1 MTYGSLPKK
10 AQILRFGR
18 NEPQAFAISLIKK
31 NTIIKKN
38 HYLCPINPDVM
49 KIFVLLPR
57 IPYPLEKGDKLRAFN
72 QIKQLAKHNEIILCA
87 LNDNGKVN
95 EQDAFRALQPYC
107 QSINFVR
114 IPKLQILW
122 GLLRA
127 FLKGLPMQCGYFY
140 NRKAA
145 KRIDKLIQKH
155 KPDML
160 YGQLLRVAEYIRHKK
175 TPKSIDYQD
184 IFSYGMKRRADIAS
198 FVTRPIYNM
207 EYRRLAR
214 YEAAVFDDFDVR
226 TIISEPDR
234 KLFPHEKRNEIL
246 IIPNGVD
253 HDFFKPQE
261 REKNYDL
268 VFTGNMSYP
277 PNVNAVEYLA
287 NDILPIV
294 WKSRPE
300 TTLYIAGATPDPK
313 VKKVASERII
323 VSGWLD
329 DIRDA
334 YAQSRVFIAPMRIGT
349 GLQNKLLEAMS
360 MRLPAITSPLANA
373 SLGAKPNEEILVS
386 SNAEEMAQNILTLL
400 INTEKAEQIA
410 QAGFDFT
417 NRVYD
422 WGRATERLEE
432 AMVAVVGANPRVR
445 PE

>member
-1 MTYGSLPKK
+1 
-10 AQILRFGR
+10 
-18 NEPQAFAISLIKK
+18 
-31 NTIIKKN
+31 
-38 HYLCPINPDVM
+38 M

-72 QIKQLAKHNEIILCA
+72 QIKQLAKRNEIVLCA
-87 LNDNGKVN
+87 LNDNAKVN

-107 QSINFVR
+107 QSINFIR
-114 IPKLQILW
+114 INKLQILL
-122 GLLRA
+122 GLVRA
-127 FLKGLPMQCGYFY
+127 FFKGLPMQCGYFY

-160 YGQLLRVAEYIRHKK
+160 YGQLLRVAEYIRHKDI
-175 TPKSIDYQD
+175 PKAIDYQD

-198 FVTRPIYNM
+198 PFTRPVFNM
-207 EYRRLAR
+207 EYHRLCR
-214 YEAAVFDDFDVR
+214 YEAAIFEDFDIK

-234 KLFPHEKRNEIL
+234 ELFPHEQRDEIL

-253 HDFFKPQE
+253 HEFFKPQD
-261 REKNYDL
+261 REKKYDL

-287 NDILPIV
+287 NEILPIV
-294 WKSRPE
+294 WKSLPE

-313 VKKVASERII
+313 VKKAASEKII

-329 DIRDA
+329 DIRNA

-373 SLGAKPNEEILVS
+373 SLGAKPNEEILIG
-386 SNAEEMAQNILTLL
+386 SNAEEMAKNIITLL
-400 INTEKAEQIA
+400 TDAQKAEQIA
-410 QAGFDFT
+410 QAGFEFT

-432 AMVAVVGANPRVR
+432 EMVAVVGANLRVR

>member
-1 MTYGSLPKK
+1 M
-10 AQILRFGR
+10 
-18 NEPQAFAISLIKK
+18 
-31 NTIIKKN
+31 
-38 HYLCPINPDVM
+38 
-49 KIFVLLPR
+49 
-57 IPYPLEKGDKLRAFN
+57 
-72 QIKQLAKHNEIILCA
+72 
-87 LNDNGKVN
+87 
-95 EQDAFRALQPYC
+95 QPYC
-107 QSINFVR
+107 QSISF
-114 IPKLQILW
+114 IKTTKLQILL
-122 GLLRA
+122 GLVRA
-127 FLKGLPMQCGYFY
+127 FLKGWPLQCGYFY

-145 KRIDKLIQKH
+145 KKVNALIVKH

-160 YGQLLRVAEYIRHKK
+160 YGQLLRVAEYIRHKDI
-175 TPKSIDYQD
+175 PKAIDYQD

-207 EYRRLAR
+207 EYHRLAR
-214 YEAAVFDDFDVR
+214 YEAAIFEDFDVR

-234 KLFPHEKRNEIL
+234 KLFPHEKRDEIL

-261 REKNYDL
+261 REKKYDL

-277 PNVNAVEYLA
+277 PNVNAVDYLS
-287 NDILPIV
+287 DEILPIV

-313 VKKVASERII
+313 VKKAASERII

-373 SLGAKPNEEILVS
+373 SLGAKPNEEILIG
-386 SNAEEMAQNILTLL
+386 SNAEEMAQHIITLL
-400 INTEKAEQIA
+400 TDTHKAEQIA

-422 WGRATERLEE
+422 WGKATERLEE
-432 AMVAVVGANPRVR
+432 TMKQHIKS
-445 PE
+445 

>member
-1 MTYGSLPKK
+1 
-10 AQILRFGR
+10 
-18 NEPQAFAISLIKK
+18 
-31 NTIIKKN
+31 
-38 HYLCPINPDVM
+38 M

-72 QIKQLAKHNEIILCA
+72 QIKQLAKHNEIVLCA
-87 LNDNGKVN
+87 LNDNPKVN

-114 IPKLQILW
+114 ISKLQILW

-140 NRKAA
+140 NHKASN
-145 KRIDKLIQKH
+145 RIDKLIQKH

-160 YGQLLRVAEYIRHKK
+160 YGQLLRVAEYIRHKDITK
-175 TPKSIDYQD
+175 AIDYQD
-184 IFSYGMKRRADIAS
+184 IFSYGMKRRANIAS
-198 FVTRPIYNM
+198 PLTRPIYIM
-207 EYRRLAR
+207 EYRRLKR
-214 YEAAVFDDFDVR
+214 YEAAIFDDFNVR

-234 KLFPHEKRNEIL
+234 ALFPHDKRDEIL

-253 HDFFKPQE
+253 HDYFKPQE
-261 REKNYDL
+261 REKKYDL

-287 NDILPIV
+287 NEILPIV

-313 VKKVASERII
+313 VKKAASDKII

-373 SLGAKPNEEILVS
+373 SLGAKPNEEILVG
-386 SNAEEMAQNILTLL
+386 SNAEEMAENILTLL
-400 INTEKAEQIA
+400 NNTEKAEQIA

-422 WGRATERLEE
+422 WGRATEVLEC
-432 AMVAVVGANPRVR
+432 AMKNCANN
-445 PE
+445 

>member
-1 MTYGSLPKK
+1 
-10 AQILRFGR
+10 
-18 NEPQAFAISLIKK
+18 
-31 NTIIKKN
+31 
-38 HYLCPINPDVM
+38 M

-72 QIKQLAKHNEIILCA
+72 QIKQLAKRNEIILCA
-87 LNDNGKVN
+87 LNDNPKVN
-95 EQDAFRALQPYC
+95 EQDAFHALQPFC
-107 QSINFVR
+107 QSINF
-114 IPKLQILW
+114 IKITKPQILL
-122 GLLRA
+122 GLVRA

-140 NRKAA
+140 NRKAV
-145 KRIDKLIQKH
+145 KKIDALIAKH

-160 YGQLLRVAEYIRHKK
+160 FGQLLRVAEYIRYKDLPK
-175 TPKSIDYQD
+175 TIDYQD

-207 EYRRLAR
+207 EYRRLSR
-214 YEAAVFDDFDVR
+214 YEAAIFEDFDVK

-234 KLFPHEKRNEIL
+234 ELFPHEQRDEIL
-246 IIPNGVD
+246 VIPNGVD
-253 HDFFKPQE
+253 HDYFKPQDQ
-261 REKNYDL
+261 EKKYDL

-287 NDILPIV
+287 EEILPIV
-294 WKSRPE
+294 WKTLPE
-300 TTLYIAGATPDPK
+300 VKMYIAGATPDPK
-313 VKKVASERII
+313 VKKVASDNIV

-373 SLGAKPNEEILVS
+373 SLGAKPDEEILIG
-386 SNAEEMAQNILTLL
+386 SNAEEMAQHIITLL
-400 INTEKAEQIA
+400 TNKEKAERLA
-410 QAGFDFT
+410 LAGYNFT

-422 WGRATERLEE
+422 WGKATAIMEH
-432 AMVAVVGANPRVR
+432 AMNLLTT
-445 PE
+445 EQLNN

>member
-1 MTYGSLPKK
+1 MLPKSY
-10 AQILRFGR
+10 
-18 NEPQAFAISLIKK
+18 E
-31 NTIIKKN
+31 
-38 HYLCPINPDVM
+38 M

-72 QIKQLAKHNEIILCA
+72 QIKQLAKHNEIVLCA
-87 LNDNGKVN
+87 LNDNPKVS

-107 QSINFVR
+107 QSINFIR
-114 IPKLQILW
+114 FNKLQILL
-122 GLLRA
+122 GLVRA
-127 FLKGLPMQCGYFY
+127 FFKGLPMQCGYFY
-140 NRKAA
+140 NRKATKKVNA
-145 KRIDKLIQKH
+145 LIAKH

-160 YGQLLRVAEYIRHKK
+160 YGQLLRVAEYIRHKE
-175 TPKSIDYQD
+175 TPKAIDYQD

-214 YEAAVFDDFDVR
+214 YEAAIFDNFDVR

-234 KLFPHEKRNEIL
+234 KLFPHDKRDEIL

-253 HDFFKPQE
+253 HEFFKPQE
-261 REKNYDL
+261 REKKYDL

-287 NDILPIV
+287 YEILPIV
-294 WKSRPE
+294 WKTRPE

-313 VKKVASERII
+313 VKKAASDKII

-373 SLGAKPNEEILVS
+373 SLGAKPNEEILIG
-386 SNAEEMAQNILTLL
+386 SNAEEMAKNIIILLTD
-400 INTEKAEQIA
+400 TQKAVQIA
-410 QAGFDFT
+410 QEGFEFT

-422 WGRATERLEE
+422 WGKATERLEE
-432 AMVAVVGANPRVR
+432 AMKSITKQTHPQ
-445 PE
+445 